1 MEGIIK
7 KDEKNER
14 SKRIN
19 KVLERKR
26 WKFEGK
32 SRMSEEGRREKQAK
46 NWKQFSK
53 WLKQRI
59 KASWKNWRLSKR
71 NRRKI
76 GQKKKGEK
84 QW

>member
-46 NWKQFSK
+46 N
-53 WLKQRI
+53 
-59 KASWKNWRLSKR
+59 
-71 NRRKI
+71 
-76 GQKKKGEK
+76 
-84 QW
+84 